1 MREANFGAGRDKIA
15 ERDPD
20 DKKRVVKL
28 LDHFKHLKP
37 NGQHVYMIFEYLKDI
52 LLTLIKHTNYH
63 GLPIHML
70 KEICFHILVG
80 LDFLHEHLSIIHI
93 DLKPNNTMID
103 PSKDLRKSSIPLILP
118 TNKDKAI
125 FESEISKEIKFLNG
139 DLTKHHKRNIQRKL
153 RRKMPTDEKKK

>member
-20 DKKRVVKL
+20 DKKCVVKL

-37 NGQHVYMIFEYLKDI
+37 NGQHVYMIFEYLEDI

-80 LDFLHEHLSIIHI
+80 LDFLHKHLSIIHI

-103 PSKDLRKSSIPLILP
+103 PSKDLRKSGIPLILP
-118 TNKDKAI
+118 TTRTRLYLSPR
-125 FESEISKEIKFLNG
+125 FQRRLNF
-139 DLTKHHKRNIQRKL
+139 
-153 RRKMPTDEKKK
+153 

>member
-1 MREANFGAGRDKIA
+1 MREANFGAGCDKIA
-15 ERDPD
+15 EGDPD
-20 DKKRVVKL
+20 DKKCVVKL
-28 LDHFKHLKP
+28 LDHFKHSKP
-37 NGQHVYMIFEYLKDI
+37 NGQHVYMIFDYLEDI

-80 LDFLHEHLSIIHI
+80 LDFLHKHLSIILI

-103 PSKDLRKSSIPLILP
+103 PSKDLRKSGIPLILP

-125 FESEISKEIKFLNG
+125 FEFKISKEIKFLNG
-139 DLTKHHKRNIQRKL
+139 DLTKHHRETFKEKQSKL
-153 RRKMPTDEKKK
+153 HRSV